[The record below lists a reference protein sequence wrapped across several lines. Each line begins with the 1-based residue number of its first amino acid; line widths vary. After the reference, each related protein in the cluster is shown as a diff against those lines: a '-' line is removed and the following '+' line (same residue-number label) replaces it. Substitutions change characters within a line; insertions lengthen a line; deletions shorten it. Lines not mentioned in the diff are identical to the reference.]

1 MKTAEPPSE
10 KLKGV
15 PLTPEQRREGEK
27 NMAHLLIVAHDQGV
41 PAAIEE
47 LRRLRAEK
55 RAKAQ
60 NSPAA

>member
-1 MKTAEPPSE
+1 MKTAERQFAEP
-10 KLKGV
+10 KGTD
-15 PLTPEQRREGEK
+15 LTPEQRREGER
-27 NMAHLLIVAHDQGV
+27 NLAHLLIVAHDQGV

-55 RAKAQ
+55 RAKGQ